1 MLMNS
6 QIIRVAVIYFCIF
19 IDKNCFESSPSTKE
33 TGKVFHFKIFSPKYK
48 YSIKEIFPSNSS
60 LIVSENKQTT
70 SFSDHFHVQNE
81 NLNQSKKNILASS
94 NSDAQSIP
102 SVLINLGY
110 RSAFSPFFKL
120 FEKSNNSNEST
131 HVESE
136 PLQNIRVRTESN
148 STSYNQELSLSK
160 KLNSVLGYLKKF
172 LFQQLGFNN
181 SNHSSSMMG
190 LTSENRSLSENSLV
204 NTSKFTENISRV
216 NVDSSFPNVTYEQNT
231 VQERTMRPN
240 QTSESI
246 NNTTSFNKMVNE
258 WNSTTKSLYFS
269 ENAELMNLT
278 EVQSNQNSS
287 SIVDLDA
294 NVELYNFTNAFK
306 DTFQTEKVEHK
317 NVSFLQ
323 MTTSTKLES
332 LSNNTFVNNNQNST
346 EYATNSIKHTGNHFG
361 SKPNRSEV
369 SFKIKNLV
377 ELFKNS
383 IKSQIK
389 NSKLKIS
396 FLKRPNSTAA
406 KKSQILNNF
415 NLVNE
420 NLTGL
425 YNYFNQTTSTTA
437 EIKISPNMTKTT
449 SLNWENLSKN
459 ATNKVENSQENINQ
473 PLVYQTNT
481 TSILTNSSNSTTT
494 YETKF
499 YTQTENDNFANSSM
513 ATLHD
518 RIENEDLIEMED
530 NQKAMIKNQIDN
542 NLKMLNYIDSNQN
555 SLKSISNNKDNPIYM
570 IHLNFIIYLSY
581 RIN

>member
-1 MLMNS
+1 
-6 QIIRVAVIYFCIF
+6 
-19 IDKNCFESSPSTKE
+19 
-33 TGKVFHFKIFSPKYK
+33 
-48 YSIKEIFPSNSS
+48 
-60 LIVSENKQTT
+60 
-70 SFSDHFHVQNE
+70 
-81 NLNQSKKNILASS
+81 
-94 NSDAQSIP
+94 
-102 SVLINLGY
+102 
-110 RSAFSPFFKL
+110 
-120 FEKSNNSNEST
+120 
-131 HVESE
+131 
-136 PLQNIRVRTESN
+136 
-148 STSYNQELSLSK
+148 
-160 KLNSVLGYLKKF
+160 
-172 LFQQLGFNN
+172 
-181 SNHSSSMMG
+181 
-190 LTSENRSLSENSLV
+190 
-204 NTSKFTENISRV
+204 
-216 NVDSSFPNVTYEQNT
+216 VDSSFPNVTYEQNT